1 MKPLYF
7 RVKTGFEPNDI
18 ISIHES
24 EYSKAIRAQIKKT
37 VVVFGEHGSIS
48 GANIIS
54 VLPDWNKELG
64 YHGDYQV
71 TDEDKESIPRIR
83 QAQYRDFT
91 TYENVNIE
99 RQIQG
104 LPPLERIE
112 NPNRTY
118 TRGLTSLGD
127 LLKKPEKKCAADGC
141 EETVTEQGDFC
152 QLHSKPDA

>member
-7 RVKTGFEPNDI
+7 RVKTGYESNDY
-18 ISIHES
+18 ISIPQS
-24 EYSKAIRAQIKKT
+24 DYSKAVRAQIKKT

-54 VLPDWNKELG
+54 VLPDWYKELG

-104 LPPLERIE
+104 LPALERKE
-112 NPNRTY
+112 KTY
-118 TRGLTSLGD
+118 KNYIFISIVY
-127 LLKKPEKKCAADGC
+127 LL
-141 EETVTEQGDFC
+141 
-152 QLHSKPDA
+152 

>member
-7 RVKTGFEPNDI
+7 RVKTGYEPSDY
-18 ISIHES
+18 ISILQS
-24 EYSKAIRAQIKKT
+24 DYSKAVRAQIKKS

-54 VLPDWNKELG
+54 ILPDWNKELG

-71 TDEDKESIPRIR
+71 TGEDMEGIPRIR

-104 LPPLERIE
+104 LPPMEKIE
-112 NPNRTY
+112 SPNRTH
-118 TRGLTSLGD
+118 TQGLASLGD
-127 LLKKPEKKCAADGC
+127 LLNK
-141 EETVTEQGDFC
+141 
-152 QLHSKPDA
+152 